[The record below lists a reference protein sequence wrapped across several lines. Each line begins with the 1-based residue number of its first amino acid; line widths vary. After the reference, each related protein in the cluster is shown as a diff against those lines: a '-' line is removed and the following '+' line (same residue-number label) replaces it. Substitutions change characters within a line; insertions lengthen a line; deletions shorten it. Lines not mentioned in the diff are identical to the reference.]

1 MKIVFT
7 PDWFLTPDV
16 IIEIFSFAI
25 LFLFFYFSVKSYK
38 LSKNK
43 NSLYLGM
50 GFLLIALAE
59 FATILTKIVLYY
71 DTTFTQQVGQMIITY
86 KVVNSVDIFYYIGF
100 FFHKLFTLLGLY
112 IIYRLPLEKKS
123 IGDVL
128 IGICFILVSALFSQA
143 FYYLFHLTALIL
155 LVLIISNYC
164 KIYDKNKTENTKI
177 LIIALSMLALS
188 QMILILSKLNI
199 LYVIAQIIQLVSYII
214 LLILIM
220 KILKYSKY
228 GKSKK
233 KQDRYNLRYV
243 GNYSRKRRKN

>member
-16 IIEIFSFAI
+16 IIEIFSFLI
-25 LFLFFYFSVKSYK
+25 LFLFFYFSVKNYK

-43 NSLYLGM
+43 NSLYLGI
-50 GFLLIALAE
+50 GFLLIAIAE
-59 FATILTKIVLYY
+59 LSTILTKFVLYY
-71 DTTFTQQVGQMIITY
+71 DTSFTQNIGQMIVTY

-123 IGDVL
+123 FGDVL
-128 IGICFILVSALFSQA
+128 IGICFILVSVLFSQA

-155 LVLIISNYC
+155 LVLITGNYC
-164 KIYDKNKTENTKI
+164 KVYDKNKAQNTKI

-214 LLILIM
+214 LLILII
-220 KILKYSKY
+220 KIFNY

-233 KQDRYNLRYV
+233 KQNRYNIRYA